1 MIDFKIPPIGR
12 EVRKYMDKF
21 GDKAVDEIVKV
32 MKKAG
37 QDEVRNTRNRL
48 FSRSTT
54 SGDIYQKV
62 GSEVTFAINPAGP
75 KQIPILRFG
84 AGDDFQGVIGETG
97 KQNINIAGILAFGK
111 PKGSPQSNKKFAFYK
126 KLGAKIFLPE
136 GYSSPAKEP
145 EPAFL
150 DKAEENLQKKI
161 EEKVP
166 EALRKAFGE
175 VSF

>member
-37 QDEVRNTRNRL
+37 QEEVRNTRNRL
-48 FSRSTT
+48 FSKSTT

-84 AGDDFQGVIGETG
+84 AGDDFQGVEGSRG
-97 KQNINIAGILAFGK
+97 ANIAGILMEGK
-111 PKGSPQSNKKFAFYK
+111 DKGRKSREKKFAFYK
-126 KLGAKIFLPE
+126 KLGAKIFLPK
-136 GYSSPAKEP
+136 GYSSPEKKP

-150 DKAEENLQKKI
+150 DRAEENLEKKI

-166 EALRKAFGE
+166 AALRKAFGE